1 MWKLIIDEV
10 THATQDLTGGFARL
24 LPRFVAMLIIVGLGW
39 VVAYTLKILVRG
51 ILRIAR
57 IDRFL
62 ETAGAMQLLR
72 QAELPPTTELL
83 SRFVFWITWLVF
95 LLLGV
100 NTLGIVA
107 LQQETAVFFLYLPR
121 VFTALF
127 IVFFGLMAASF
138 FSRGALLAAV
148 NANFPSPRLLSA
160 SVRTV
165 IILLT
170 VSMVFEDL
178 GVAEKTILV
187 AFAIVFGA
195 LTLGLAIAFGF
206 GGQEL
211 AKKFLERRL
220 VTPKTEHK
228 SDEPSPL

>member
-10 THATQDLTGGFARL
+10 THATQDLAGGLARL

-187 AFAIVFGA
+187 AFAIAFGA

>member
-10 THATQDLTGGFARL
+10 THATQDLAGGFARL

-57 IDRFL
+57 FDRFS
-62 ETAGAMQLLR
+62 ENAGATQLLR
-72 QAELPPTTELL
+72 QAELPPTSELL
-83 SRFVFWITWLVF
+83 TRFVFWITWLVF

-107 LQQETAVFFLYLPR
+107 LQQEIAAFFLYLPR

-127 IVFFGLMAASF
+127 IVFLGLMAASF

-148 NANFPSPRLLSA
+148 NANFPSPRLLSV
-160 SVRTV
+160 SVRAV

-187 AFAIVFGA
+187 AFAIVLGA